1 MKIKEL
7 GKRVANYALDTAKS
21 KAYWVDTLTASSWF
35 QPLYSAYE
43 IGTGRID
50 LSTDYNEF
58 IRRRVA
64 GLCIGLATTRPFCK
78 ARDFWKHNVWKADF
92 EKPGIKGVAADATF
106 ALGVIPPMYFLALSI
121 GSIGSER
128 ELSELA
134 QTAWNGA
141 KPAFLS
147 LPFFIP
153 YLSASRKMFKTTPL
167 DQELKRIKEDE
178 K

>member
-1 MKIKEL
+1 MKIKDL
-7 GKRVANYALDTAKS
+7 GKKVVNYASDTVKS

-43 IGTGRID
+43 IGTGKID

-58 IRRRVA
+58 IKRRVA

-78 ARDFWKHNVWKADF
+78 ARDAWKHKVWKADL
-92 EKPGIKGVAADATF
+92 EKPGIRGVAADATF
-106 ALGVIPPMYFLALSI
+106 ALGVIPPMYFLALTI

-134 QTAWNGA
+134 QTAWDGA

-147 LPFFIP
+147 LPFFVP
-153 YLSASRKMFKTTPL
+153 YLTASRKLFKTTPL
-167 DQELKRIKEDE
+167 DEEIRRRENE